1 MEGAVLNVLAGVDE
15 AGLGPILGPLVV
27 AGTAFEGPAG
37 TDPWQRLGTV
47 VSRERTEKGKL
58 RVADSK
64 KVNQGRRGLQRLEE
78 TVLGFWGAWR
88 GALPTD
94 LEDLLHTC
102 GVDTEPLRRCP
113 WYHDLALPLPLRAD
127 PGLVELQAHQLARA
141 LAAADIG
148 IQRLTVRP
156 VDVEEFNRLIEDTD
170 NKSRAHFQ
178 AYSRV
183 IAELLALLPGG
194 AHLVADRCGGIVHY
208 LPSLHRAYPAASI
221 RVLDESASLSRYE
234 IGTRTGPVRVSFAA
248 RGEDHSF
255 PTALASCI
263 AKYVRELML
272 CLLNRWFEARV
283 PGLRP
288 TAGYYTDGNR
298 FLADIGELIGQ
309 RDFPRARLI
318 RCR

>member
-1 MEGAVLNVLAGVDE
+1 MNVLAGVDE

-27 AGTAFEGPAG
+27 AGAALAGPAG
-37 TDPWQRLGTV
+37 TDPWQRLCSV
-47 VSRERTEKGKL
+47 VSRDRTEKGKL

-64 KVNQGRRGLQRLEE
+64 KVNQGRRGLQHLEE

-88 GALPTD
+88 GTLPTD

-113 WYHDLALPLPLRAD
+113 WYRDLALPLPLRAD
-127 PGLVELQAHQLARA
+127 AGLVELQAHQLGRA
-141 LAAADIG
+141 LAAADIRVE
-148 IQRLTVRP
+148 RLAVRP
-156 VDVEEFNRLIEDTD
+156 VDVEEFNQLIEDTD

-183 IAELLALLPGG
+183 IAELLAVLPGG

-208 LPSLHRAYPAASI
+208 MPSLRRSYPAATV
-221 RVLDESASLSRYE
+221 RVLDESPALSRYE
-234 IGTRTGPVRVSFAA
+234 IDTRTGPVRVTFAA

-255 PTALASCI
+255 PTALASCM

-288 TAGYYTDGNR
+288 TAGYYTDGHR
-298 FLADIGELIGQ
+298 FLADIGALIER

-318 RCR
+318 RSR